1 MKCPQCGHEQSSTVE
16 CEQCGVVFSKWKPH
30 ETAPRTLPTDL
41 PSPLETLLGSANVLR
56 LNENPRG
63 ALGML
68 TGWEVARE
76 FDIVDSVGR
85 QRGSAAEQ
93 GQGLLAGLG
102 RTFFSGWLSIQF
114 AVFAYPTQERA
125 MTLQR
130 PFFWFF
136 SEMTIDGPNG
146 ERLGSAKRRF
156 SLIRKRYELH
166 DASGRSFATIVSPLL
181 HPWTFQIFDRTG
193 QQRAEIAKKWAG
205 MTQEM
210 ITGAQRFKVDFMNH
224 DWPLAQRA
232 VILATALTIDFD
244 SFESRRNRDSV
255 TGWIDSNA

>member
-16 CEQCGVVFSKWKPH
+16 CEHCGIIFSKWKPH
-30 ETAPRTLPTDL
+30 EVADRPEGL
-41 PSPLETLLGSANVLR
+41 PSPLEALLGNANVLR

-63 ALGML
+63 VLGML

-76 FDIVDSVGR
+76 FDVVDSIGR
-85 QRGSAAEQ
+85 QRGSAADQ
-93 GQGLLAGLG
+93 GQGVFASLG
-102 RTFFSGWLSIQF
+102 RTFFSGWLAVQF
-114 AVFAYPTQERA
+114 AVFSYPSQQLALSLR
-125 MTLQR
+125 R

-136 SEMTIDGPNG
+136 SEITVEGAPG

-156 SLIRKRYELH
+156 SLLRKHYDLL
-166 DASGRSFATIVSPLL
+166 DASGQMFATITSSLF
-181 HPWTFQIFDRTG
+181 HPWTFPIFDRSG

-210 ITGAQRFKVDFMNH
+210 ITEAQRFKIDFMNH

-244 SFESRRNRDSV
+244 SFEWRRHRRNSFNL
-255 TGWIDSNA
+255 TFSS